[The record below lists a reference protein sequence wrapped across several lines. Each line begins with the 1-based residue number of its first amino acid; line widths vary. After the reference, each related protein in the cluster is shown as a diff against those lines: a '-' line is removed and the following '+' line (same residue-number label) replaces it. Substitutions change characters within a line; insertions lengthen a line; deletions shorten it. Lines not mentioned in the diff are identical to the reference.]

1 MAKLRSDPNKDLSLV
16 QERLNQF
23 FKEALYSGMGKDAEQ
38 GSAFVPPVDIL
49 ETKDEVVLK
58 AELPGVLK
66 ENIDIQIEGDVLV
79 LKGERKFEKEV
90 GHENFY
96 RMECS
101 YGTFQR
107 AFTLPQSI
115 KKDEIQAHF
124 DRGVLEIRLP
134 KEVKEDEK
142 RIEIK

>member
-1 MAKLRSDPNKDLSLV
+1 
-16 QERLNQF
+16 
-23 FKEALYSGMGKDAEQ
+23 
-38 GSAFVPPVDIL
+38 
-49 ETKDEVVLK
+49 
-58 AELPGVLK
+58 
-66 ENIDIQIEGDVLV
+66 
-79 LKGERKFEKEV
+79 
-90 GHENFY
+90 
-96 RMECS
+96 MECS

-134 KEVKEDEK
+134 KEIKDEEK

>member
-66 ENIDIQIEGDVLV
+66 ENIDIQMSWSSRERENSKRKWAMRIFTGWNVLMEHFRGPLPF
-79 LKGERKFEKEV
+79 LKVSRKTRYKPTLTGEFWRSGSQKKLKKRKN
-90 GHENFY
+90 G
-96 RMECS
+96 
-101 YGTFQR
+101 
-107 AFTLPQSI
+107 
-115 KKDEIQAHF
+115 
-124 DRGVLEIRLP
+124 
-134 KEVKEDEK
+134 
-142 RIEIK
+142 

>member
-38 GSAFVPPVDIL
+38 GSAFIPPVDIL
-49 ETKDEVVLK
+49 ETKDEV
-58 AELPGVLK
+58 
-66 ENIDIQIEGDVLV
+66 V

-134 KEVKEDEK
+134 KEVIDEEK

>member
-38 GSAFVPPVDIL
+38 GSAFIPPVDIL
-49 ETKDEVVLK
+49 ETKHEVVLK

-66 ENIDIQIEGDVLV
+66 ENIDIQMEGDVLV

-90 GHENFY
+90 DHENYY

-101 YGTFQR
+101 YGSFQR

-115 KKDEIQAHF
+115 KKDEVQASF
-124 DRGVLEIRLP
+124 NQGVLEIRLP
-134 KEVKEDEK
+134 KEGTEK
-142 RIEIK
+142 RTRINVD